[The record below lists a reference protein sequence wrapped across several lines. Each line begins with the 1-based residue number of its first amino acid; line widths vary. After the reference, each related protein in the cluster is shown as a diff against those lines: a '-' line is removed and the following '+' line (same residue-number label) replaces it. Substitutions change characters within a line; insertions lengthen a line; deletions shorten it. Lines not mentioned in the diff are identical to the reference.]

1 MFLTILV
8 FELIFMAVNEVAGY
22 TIAATLVREFRAL
35 AIFVL

>member
-8 FELIFMAVNEVAGY
+8 FELIFLEVNEAAGY
-22 TIAATLVREFRAL
+22 TLAATLVREFRAL

>member
-8 FELIFMAVNEVAGY
+8 FELILIAVNEVAGY
-22 TIAATLVREFRAL
+22 TLAATLVREFRAL

>member
-8 FELIFMAVNEVAGY
+8 FELIFVVVKEAAGY
-22 TIAATLVREFRAL
+22 TLAATLVREFRAL